1 MKLDFNFPIKDHHE
15 GKVLDQ
21 ANGVLA
27 MILENGNQTDE
38 RYLDKI
44 ESWSMSLRNEGQID
58 VDKIDMMEL
67 KKMVLAS
74 RFVFN
79 LAKYQLKAYIQKS
92 IEEAKGV

>member
-1 MKLDFNFPIKDHHE
+1 MRLDFNFPIKDHE

-21 ANGVLA
+21 ANSVLA